1 MFETKGEADGR
12 HKPPATGEP
21 PSDGYWMFAAGKW
34 ERVVSSL
41 FENVKPLAHPE
52 TSIKI
57 TFMPDGRL
65 GMSSLFCGRRDS
77 TYMPFAPEELP
88 GRVAVLV
95 DELRQQLREV
105 SPQ

>member
-1 MFETKGEADGR
+1 MNVKCSTPLCEACVSEDGPSADGCR
-12 HKPPATGEP
+12 VL
-21 PSDGYWMFAAGKW
+21 SAGQL
-34 ERVVSSL
+34 ERFLSSH
-41 FENVKPLAHPE
+41 FEYVKPLAHPE
-52 TSIKI
+52 ASIKI

-77 TYMPFAPEELP
+77 AYMPFPPEELP